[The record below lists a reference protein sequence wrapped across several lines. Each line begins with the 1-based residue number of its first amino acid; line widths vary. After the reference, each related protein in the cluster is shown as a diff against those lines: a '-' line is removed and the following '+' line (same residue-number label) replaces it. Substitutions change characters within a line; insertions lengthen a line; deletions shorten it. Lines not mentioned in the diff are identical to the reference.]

1 MIYITHVRRRI
12 GFSART
18 SCKNRLQNLLPRA
31 HARGRLRSCLRS
43 LTANQCNPVGTCPE
57 AVGAAVPYGSLG
69 RATAA
74 ARRGA
79 AARASMGTPA
89 QADETDIEPPIVL
102 LIEGRAAG
110 SLGLLGILGW
120 RPYLRG
126 PHISSNYIHSSMHA
140 CIHAFFTFSF
150 LHSLAV
156 YPNLLARSL
165 ARARSLTR

>member
-1 MIYITHVRRRI
+1 M
-12 GFSART
+12 
-18 SCKNRLQNLLPRA
+18 
-31 HARGRLRSCLRS
+31 
-43 LTANQCNPVGTCPE
+43 
-57 AVGAAVPYGSLG
+57 GAAVPYGSLG

-126 PHISSNYIHSSMHA
+126 PHISSNYIHACMHA
-140 CIHAFFTFSF
+140 FMLFITFSF

-156 YPNLLARSL
+156 YPNLLPPSL